1 MDKKEALYWMEEY
14 ESYWN
19 DACCELQELRKLID
33 FEYTWKDKKLT
44 VIKKGYF
51 GAGNDTDK
59 TAEPDGTI
67 DYELTKT
74 GTRRSKKVDIPLESW
89 QKHVERSIE
98 HIANDIQ
105 NLSEIIEDKVLKG
118 KYNGGT
124 IMKTN

>member
-1 MDKKEALYWMEEY
+1 MKQVVLEVKRLLADGSKKIVVKPHGDGWMVTGATTEETAP
-14 ESYWN
+14 EWVKTN
-19 DACCELQELRKLID
+19 ED
-33 FEYTWKDKKLT
+33 
-44 VIKKGYF
+44 
-51 GAGNDTDK
+51 GAI
-59 TAEPDGTI
+59 A
-67 DYELTKT
+67 YELIKT

-105 NLSEIIEDKVLKG
+105 NLSEIIEDKILKG